1 MWPGRGATTTPSCER
16 CSISVSDTYSRGQ
29 LFIRVCVDR
38 YHVIVAVLV
47 YLLPLALMAVTYTRV
62 GLVLWG
68 GGFPGHSSE
77 NLQDHLQAKRK
88 VLGTQKDTDVF
99 SLMLFKQRVFGLV
112 FRLVSQTSDEFS
124 AVLRGNQLNFY
135 YGFLYFSFYSNKLNC
150 PTSNSVA

>member
-16 CSISVSDTYSRGQ
+16 PSVSVSDTYPRCQ

-112 FRLVSQTSDEFS
+112 FRLVSQNSYEFS
-124 AVLRGNQLNFY
+124 AVLRDNQLNFY
-135 YGFLYFSFYSNKLNC
+135 YGFLYSSFYSNKLNC
-150 PTSNSVA
+150 PVSISVA

>member
-16 CSISVSDTYSRGQ
+16 RSISVSDSSSRCQ

-38 YHVIVAVLV
+38 YHVIVGVLV
-47 YLLPLALMAVTYTRV
+47 YLLPLVLMAVTYTRV

-99 SLMLFKQRVFGLV
+99 SLMLFKQRVFVLV
-112 FRLVSQTSDEFS
+112 FCLVSQTSDEFL

-135 YGFLYFSFYSNKLNC
+135 YGFL
-150 PTSNSVA
+150 